1 MLSQRCTLLLFPV
14 RVQAKLCNFPTAT
27 RKGGK
32 AAPDGEGGA
41 WHRAQH
47 VYVSMQAA
55 KAQLDK
61 QCATVR
67 GEAEATSAQLQE
79 HLRAAVEPATLAQL
93 RQFVETA
100 STERESL
107 KRSLTAAAKVR
118 ASARLIMIIQ

>member
-1 MLSQRCTLLLFPV
+1 
-14 RVQAKLCNFPTAT
+14 
-27 RKGGK
+27 
-32 AAPDGEGGA
+32 
-41 WHRAQH
+41 
-47 VYVSMQAA
+47 MQAA